1 MLDLKNN
8 LRKRICDYEK
18 DAKNTNTYLEWI
30 QWAYKDIFEEEI
42 SEEYLDGKTN
52 EELNELLDLLDYL
65 IDK

>member
-8 LRKRICDYEK
+8 LRKRICDCEK
-18 DAKNTNTYLEWI
+18 DAKNTDTYLEWI
-30 QWAYKDIFEEEI
+30 QYAYKDIFEKDIAEWQ
-42 SEEYLDGKTN
+42 LDGKTN